1 MSPKLKKIARFG
13 FIAIN
18 IITILLYLSAC
29 LVPFV
34 EAGKH
39 PYIAL
44 TGLSFPLLLLVLI
57 LFGVYWLIRRSKWF
71 FVCLAALVPGWQ
83 QASVLFELPV
93 GKDFVTEKKPGTLR
107 VLTWNLS
114 SWGETNRGN
123 NKNNMD
129 SMVSLIKNS
138 NADVVCFQEYIY
150 YKNKQYRDTIIP
162 ALRESGY
169 QYAYF
174 AKTNVLGR
182 LYTTSFITAI
192 VVLSKYPIT
201 DTARFMY
208 NADNFSE
215 PLACADIK
223 INNQTIRF
231 ITTHLQ
237 SVRFASNDYE
247 ALHNLKEP
255 VTASIDQTRSILW
268 KIRHAYIKRS
278 IQAKLVHEKITESPY
293 PVIMCGDFNDVP
305 NSFTYFT
312 IKGDLQD
319 AFLQKG
325 SGFGRTFR
333 LISPTLRIDYI
344 LADKK
349 FEVLQYNTFTVP
361 YSDHYPVVADFDIGE
376 KK

>member
-1 MSPKLKKIARFG
+1 MSPKIRKIARYS
-13 FIAIN
+13 FIASN
-18 IITILLYLSAC
+18 GLVILFYLLAC
-29 LVPFV
+29 IVPFTDP
-34 EAGKH
+34 GKY

-44 TGLSFPLLLLVLI
+44 MGLAFPLLFFI
-57 LFGVYWLIRRSKWF
+57 SIAFLFYWLIRRSKWV
-71 FVCLAALVPGWQ
+71 FVCVAALIPGWQ
-83 QASVLFELPV
+83 QASVSFGWHSDKAFTAEQ
-93 GKDFVTEKKPGTLR
+93 KPGTLR
-107 VLTWNLS
+107 VLSWNLS
-114 SWGETNRGN
+114 SWGETARGDRK
-123 NKNNMD
+123 NKMD
-129 SMVSLIKNS
+129 TMVSIIKNA

-150 YKNKQYRDTIIP
+150 YKNKTYRDTIIP
-162 ALRESGY
+162 ALKESGY

-174 AKTNVLGR
+174 AKTNILGR

-192 VVLSKYPIT
+192 VILSKYPLT
-201 DTARFMY
+201 DTARILY
-208 NADNFSE
+208 NEDNFGE
-215 PLACADIK
+215 PLISADIK

-255 VTASIDQTRSILW
+255 VSASIDQTRSVLW

-278 IQAKLVHEKITESPY
+278 KQAKMVHDKIEASPY

-312 IKGDLQD
+312 IKGNLQD
-319 AFLQKG
+319 AFLEKG

-333 LISPTLRIDYI
+333 FISPTLRIDYI

-349 FEVLQYNTFTVP
+349 FEVLQYNCIHVP
-361 YSDHYPVVADFDIGE
+361 FSDHYPVVADFNIGE
-376 KK
+376 K

>member
-1 MSPKLKKIARFG
+1 MAPKFRKIARYIFWG
-13 FIAIN
+13 SN
-18 IITILLYLSAC
+18 ILVMVLYLLAC
-29 LVPFV
+29 LVPYT
-34 EAGKH
+34 EPGKL
-39 PYIAL
+39 PYIGL
-44 TGLSFPLLLLVLI
+44 TGLIFPLLLLLLL
-57 LFGVYWLIRRSKWF
+57 LFTLYWLIRKSKWVF
-71 FVCLAALVPGWQ
+71 LCLAIALAGWQ
-83 QASVLFELPV
+83 QLSVLLSLHSSRP
-93 GKDFVTEKKPGTLR
+93 FVAEKKTSTLR
-107 VLTWNLS
+107 VMSWNLS
-114 SWGETNRGN
+114 SWGETARGDRK
-123 NKNNMD
+123 NKMD
-129 SMVSLIKNS
+129 TMVSIIKNA
-138 NADVVCFQEYIY
+138 NADVLCLQEYLF
-150 YKNKQYRDTIIP
+150 YKNKQFRDSIIP

-192 VVLSKYPIT
+192 VVMSKYPIV
-201 DTARFMY
+201 DTARLMY
-208 NADNFSE
+208 NQDNFSE
-215 PLACADIK
+215 PLVLADIK
-223 INNQTIRF
+223 VNDQTLRF

-255 VTASIDQTRSILW
+255 VSASIDQTRSVLW

-278 IQAKLVHEKITESPY
+278 KQAKMVHEQINASPY

-312 IKGDLQD
+312 VKGNLQD
-319 AFLQKG
+319 AFLKKG

-333 LISPTLRIDYI
+333 FISSTLRIDYI

-349 FEVLQYNTFTVP
+349 FDVLQYNTFQVP
-361 YSDHYPVVADFDIGE
+361 FSDHYPVVADFDIN